1 MAISEVL
8 WLDDVVAKIEQKHGV
23 TVEEVEDVVQK
34 KPVVR
39 RLERGRVAGED
50 LYAALGRTTTG
61 RFLTVFF
68 IRKKGERALV
78 ISARD
83 MDRKERRL
91 YGRA

>member
-1 MAISEVL
+1 
-8 WLDDVVAKIEQKHGV
+8 
-23 TVEEVEDVVQK
+23 VEDVVQG

-68 IRKKGERALV
+68 IRKKGDRALV

>member
-23 TVEEVEDVVQK
+23 TVEEVEDVVQG

-68 IRKKGERALV
+68 IRKKGDRALV